1 MKIASRASTALVLV
15 LAAPLAAR
23 TTGQAT
29 APVAGMPAAPAAS
42 SWQSAGSDLPADP
55 AWRTGT
61 LPNGL
66 RYAVRRGQRPPGSIS
81 VRIRI
86 EAGGLMETDEQQG
99 WSHLL
104 EHMVFRGTKDFADG
118 EGVKVWQRLG
128 ASFGTD
134 SNAFTG
140 LTATTYVLDLPRND
154 EASYAQAMAVLSEMM
169 GSATIDPAA
178 LETERKVVLA
188 ERALRLPPIAQKVQA
203 VANPI
208 MLAGTK
214 AAQRNIIG
222 SEATLSAAS
231 ADRLRAYYK
240 AWYRPSRAQVIVVG
254 DADPAMLEAQV
265 RRHFGGWRAVG
276 AEPAAPDF
284 GAPTKPPR
292 DSAAVVDPQ
301 LPNGI
306 QMAYVTPHDERPWTI
321 ARQQRQYQDWVA
333 LGVLNQRL
341 STEAQKGGAMIGG
354 QLSLNASRHIQDQ
367 LTLSLGFKPGN
378 WKAAFD
384 QAAGVL
390 NGALAAPPSQEEI
403 DTQVKQ
409 IASNLDRQVAEE
421 STASSPGLAN
431 GYVNDVD
438 QGDVSSPNTFYRDLF
453 AAQRKSFDPAS
464 VQATIRRLFAPEP
477 RLMVYSSVPVTG
489 GDAAV
494 ATALTGVRKVAA
506 VREASIRVV
515 SMDELKLPG
524 TPATVTST
532 STIPDLG
539 IERVRFS
546 NGVELDLKQT
556 DFEKDRIRVDVRIG
570 HGLLGEARSDPGLSW
585 TSNMVMGSGFGP
597 FRPDE
602 LTRLLAGRNIGFRA
616 GLGLDALSVDGASDR
631 QNIADMLKLMAVGVS
646 QNQYRP
652 VTVSRLRDSMIASYQ
667 ATYSQP
673 SSVMSAFSGAYFYG
687 GDTRFRGLPSLNEI
701 SALTLPAFRSYWEP
715 RLAAGPIQIVVV
727 GDFDRAAVIDAVAR
741 SFGTLPP
748 RKDVPLDPGHV
759 DVRATLP
766 AASPITLFHKGDA
779 GQAMVVRA
787 WPTLGVLDDT
797 TTVRALD
804 VAAQIIETRL
814 LEGFREKQ
822 GGSYSPFAS
831 HPGYIAMPHYGLLQV
846 GAQLGVGRIE
856 DFEKTLSAIMADLA
870 TNGPKPDEFARAKS
884 TILGNAQR
892 ARSNNAYWI
901 SVLGNDFDDAR
912 ILTLIRQGIPSRE
925 AVTIYQVRD
934 ALARFAG
941 PSRPGFEIRVLPE
954 ASSLPPS
961 SPPPPPPPSSVR
973 STQSD

>member
-1 MKIASRASTALVLV
+1 MIIGKTSTAILLV
-15 LAAPLAAR
+15 LAAPVVAQTAAPM
-23 TTGQAT
+23 AT
-29 APVAGMPAAPAAS
+29 KPQAPVVSA

-66 RYAVRRGQRPPGSIS
+66 RYAVRRGTQPPGTIA

-86 EAGGLMETDEQQG
+86 DAGGLMETDEQQG

-104 EHMVFRGTKDFADG
+104 EHMVFRGTRKLADG
-118 EGVKVWQRLG
+118 EGVKIWQRLG
-128 ASFGTD
+128 ASFGSDT
-134 SNAFTG
+134 NAFTG

-154 EASYAQAMAVLSEMM
+154 EASYAQAMEVLSEMM
-169 GSATIDPAA
+169 SSATIAPAA

-188 ERALRLPPIAQKVQA
+188 ERAMRLTPLAQKVEA

-214 AAQRNIIG
+214 AAVRNIIG

-240 AWYRPSRAQVIVVG
+240 SWYRPSRAQVIVVG
-254 DADPAMLEAQV
+254 DADPAMLEAQI
-265 RRHFGGWRAVG
+265 RRNFSGWRGVG
-276 AEPAAPDF
+276 AEPVAPDF

-301 LPNGI
+301 MPNSV
-306 QMAYVTPHDERPWTI
+306 QMAYVTAHDERPWTI

-341 STEAQKGGAMIGG
+341 STEAQKGGALIGG
-354 QLSLNASRHIQDQ
+354 QLTNTANRHIQDQ
-367 LTLSLGFKPGN
+367 LTLALGFKPGN

-390 NGALAAPPSQEEI
+390 NGALAEPPSQEEI

-409 IASNLDRQVAEE
+409 MAIYLDRQVAEE
-421 STASSPGLAN
+421 TTASSSGLAN
-431 GYVNDVD
+431 GYVNDVE
-438 QGDVSSPNTFYRDLF
+438 QGDVTAPNAFYRDLF

-464 VQATIRRLFAPEP
+464 VQATIRRLLAPEP
-477 RLMVYSSVPVTG
+477 RLMLYSSVPVSG

-494 ATALTGVRKVAA
+494 ATALADVKKVAA
-506 VREASIRVV
+506 VREAKIRAV

-524 TPATVTST
+524 APATVTST
-532 STIPDLG
+532 TTIPDLG

-546 NGVELDLKQT
+546 NGIELDLKQT
-556 DFEKDRIRVDVRIG
+556 DFEKDRIRVNVRIG

-616 GLGLDALSVDGASDR
+616 GQALDAISVEGASDG
-631 QNIADMLKLMAVGVS
+631 QNVADMLKLMAVGVS

-673 SSVMSAFSGAYFYG
+673 SSVLRAFSGPYLYG
-687 GDTRFRGLPSLNEI
+687 GDTRFRGLPPMNEI
-701 SALTLPAFRSYWEP
+701 AALTLPAFRSYWEP
-715 RLAAGPIQIVVV
+715 RLAAGPIQISVV
-727 GDFDRAAVIDAVAR
+727 GDFDRTAVIDAVAH

-748 RKDVPLDPGHV
+748 RKDVRPDPGRS
-759 DVRATLP
+759 DVRATIP

-787 WPTLGVLDDT
+787 WPTLGLLDDIT
-797 TTVRALD
+797 EVRALD
-804 VAAQIIETRL
+804 VASQIIETRL
-814 LEGFREKQ
+814 IEGFRETE

-831 HPGYIAMPHYGLLQV
+831 HPGYVEMPHYGILQV
-846 GAQLGVGRIE
+846 GAQLGVNRIE
-856 DFEKTLSAIMADLA
+856 DFEKALSAIMTDLA
-870 TNGPKPDEFARAKS
+870 TNGPRPDEFARAKA
-884 TILGNAQR
+884 TILGNAKR
-892 ARSNNAYWI
+892 ARSNNAYWT
-901 SVLGNDFDDAR
+901 SVLGNDFDDPR
-912 ILTLIRQGIPSRE
+912 ILTLIRQGIATRE
-925 AVTIYQVRD
+925 AVTIDQVRA

-954 ASSLPPS
+954 APS
-961 SPPPPPPPSSVR
+961 TTPSAAVR